1 MVFKDFFSALICMNE
16 TQEFTLLDG
25 LFFCFFCLAVPSVPD
40 ITVSSAPTTPLTPSA
55 PITVAPQTLE
65 AANAAATPSRSLSP
79 EPGPPLAKPTAGTSD
94 PEEAARVLAEKR
106 RQAREQRERE
116 EQERR
121 EQEQKSKSVGYRL
134 LRSCTANIMT
144 CPLLQR
150 KKDTAG
156 FTFKMITAGLLS
168 FAKIIKK
175 KKFL

>member
-1 MVFKDFFSALICMNE
+1 MDFSSV
-16 TQEFTLLDG
+16 
-25 LFFCFFCLAVPSVPD
+25 FFCLAVPSVPD
-40 ITVSSAPTTPLTPSA
+40 ITVSSAPATPLTPSA

-79 EPGPPLAKPTAGTSD
+79 EPPPIAKPTAGTSD
-94 PEEAARVLAEKR
+94 PEEAARVLAENR

-121 EQEQKSKSVGYRL
+121 DQEQKSRSVGYRL

-144 CPLLQR
+144 SPLLQG

-156 FTFKMITAGLLS
+156 CTFEMITAGLLA
-168 FAKIIKK
+168 FAKTIKTT
-175 KKFL
+175 FL